1 MLSYEDTAAFCRS
14 LATLNHAG
22 VGSADSLYLMADDAP
37 DEKQK
42 AMLKEMASDADFGMA
57 QSEAVR
63 KTGAFPE
70 FVPSMMAVGERT
82 GHVEETM
89 ESLADYY
96 EGRMRLDGQLKS
108 ALLYPSIL
116 LLVMLAVL
124 VVLLAYVLPVFSEVY
139 ARLGTGFSG
148 FAGGLLSLG
157 GVLSKLMPVLCVV
170 LGLLVAFLLVFAL
183 SERFRTAFIRK
194 LGVMTGEKGISRAT
208 ASATFMQALSL
219 GVNSGMATDEAVAL
233 ASTLMD
239 TPGSQK
245 RAKEAEGLLLDGSTL
260 ADALKQTEFVTASEA
275 RILSAAFRSGAGDR
289 ALQHASE
296 TATEQSEEAVQ
307 KLLGRVEPAMV
318 LTGAILV
325 GLILLSVMLPLLH
338 IMSAIG

>member
-1 MLSYEDTAAFCRS
+1 MRSYEDTAAFCRS
-14 LATLNHAG
+14 LATLSHAG
-22 VGSADSLYLMADDAP
+22 VSSADSLYLMADDAA
-37 DEKQK
+37 DEKEKQL
-42 AMLKEMASDADFGMA
+42 LKDIASDADFGMA

-63 KTGAFPE
+63 KSGEFPE

-96 EGRMRLDGQLKS
+96 EGQMRLDRQLKS
-108 ALLYPSIL
+108 AFLYPSIL

-157 GVLSKLMPVLCVV
+157 GILSKAMPVLCVV
-170 LGLLVAFLLVFAL
+170 LCVLVAFLLAFAL
-183 SERFRTAFIRK
+183 SERFRTGCIRR
-194 LGVMTGEKGISRAT
+194 LNTLTGEKGVSKANS
-208 ASATFMQALSL
+208 SATFMQALSL
-219 GVNSGMATDEAVAL
+219 GVSSGMATDEAVEL
-233 ASTLMD
+233 AETLMD
-239 TPGSQK
+239 TPGAK
-245 RAKEAEGLLLDGSTL
+245 ARARECGNLLLDGSSL
-260 ADALKQTEFVTASEA
+260 AEALQKTGFVNASEA
-275 RILSAAFRSGAGDR
+275 RILSAAYRSGAGDR
-289 ALQHASE
+289 ALEHAS
-296 TATEQSEEAVQ
+296 AAAAEQSEEAVQ

-318 LTGAILV
+318 LTGAVLV

>member
-14 LATLNHAG
+14 LATLSHAG
-22 VGSADSLYLMADDAP
+22 VSSADSLYLMADDAA
-37 DEKQK
+37 DEKEKQL
-42 AMLKEMASDADFGMA
+42 LKDMASDADFGMT

-63 KTGAFPE
+63 KCGEFPD

-89 ESLADYY
+89 DSLADYY

-124 VVLLAYVLPVFSEVY
+124 VVLLAYVLPVFSDVY

-157 GVLSKLMPVLCVV
+157 GVLSRAMPVLCVI
-170 LGLLVAFLLVFAL
+170 LGILVAFLLVFAL

-194 LGVMTGEKGISRAT
+194 LSTMTGEKGVARARS
-208 ASATFMQALSL
+208 SATFMQALSL
-219 GVNSGMATDEAVAL
+219 GVSSGLPTDEAVTL
-233 ASTLMD
+233 AGTLMD
-239 TPGSQK
+239 TPGAQA
-245 RAKEAEGLLLDGSTL
+245 RAKECEDLLLDGSTL
-260 ADALKQTEFVTASEA
+260 AEALRKTDFVSASEA
-275 RILSAAFRSGAGDR
+275 RILSAAYRSGAGDR
-289 ALQHASE
+289 ALEHASE
-296 TATEQSEEAVQ
+296 TASEQSEEAMQ

>member
-14 LATLNHAG
+14 VATLSHAG
-22 VGSADSLYLMADDAP
+22 VGTADGLYLMADDTA
-37 DEKQK
+37 DEAEKQ
-42 AMLKEMASDADFGMA
+42 MLKDMASDTDFGMS

-63 KTGAFPE
+63 KTGVFPA
-70 FVPSMMAVGERT
+70 FVPAMMAVGERT

-89 ESLADYY
+89 DSLADYY
-96 EGRMRLDGQLKS
+96 EGRQRLDSQLKS

-139 ARLGTGFSG
+139 ARLGTDFTG

-157 GVLSKLMPVLCVV
+157 GVLSKAMPILCVV
-170 LGLLVAFLLVFAL
+170 LGILVAFLLVFAL

-194 LGVMTGEKGISRAT
+194 LGTMTGEKGISRAT

-219 GVNSGMATDEAVAL
+219 GVSSGMATDEAVAL
-233 ASTLMD
+233 AGTLMD
-239 TPGSQK
+239 TPGAQI
-245 RAKEAEGLLLDGSTL
+245 RAKQCEELLLDGSTL
-260 ADALKQTEFVTASEA
+260 AEALRETEFVGASEA

-289 ALQHASE
+289 ALEHASE
-296 TATEQSEEAVQ
+296 AATEQSEEAVQ